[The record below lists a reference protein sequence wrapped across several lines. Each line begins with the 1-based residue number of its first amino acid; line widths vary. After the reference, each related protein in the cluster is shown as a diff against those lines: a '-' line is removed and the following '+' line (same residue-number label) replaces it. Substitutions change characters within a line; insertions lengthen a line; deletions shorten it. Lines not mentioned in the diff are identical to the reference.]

1 MVTIMPPILTDLGHR
16 CQHLQMRFKNRIFV
30 KIKNIHIFQI
40 VFCEYIR
47 LFHTK
52 DEKDGP
58 LFSLSDKMFDKML
71 VDRRVIALPL
81 IH

>member
-40 VFCEYIR
+40 VFCQYIR

-52 DEKDGP
+52 GEKDGP
-58 LFSLSDKMFDKML
+58 LFSLSDKMFAKMF
-71 VDRRVIALPL
+71 VDRRVVALPL